1 MSDKKK
7 KKGEVKTRLIV
18 GLLAASL
25 AITALV
31 FIETPMMGSLIAIFS
46 AMACYEICHV
56 AGMKNKSI
64 IWVAMPVAA
73 AVPALLEYQV
83 FERLNLPVLLPFLAY
98 FFLLVIL
105 MLANFDR
112 TKFTDILIAL
122 LASIIVPGAMI
133 SVVMMRNI
141 EQAMNPAWEKNLV
154 VFLIFYVFCC
164 AWLTD
169 TFAFFVGVKLG
180 KKKLCPKV
188 SPKKSVEG
196 AVGALIL
203 TSAANAG
210 FAWMFNAFFLQNHT
224 INILAVFALS
234 IPLCAISMIGDLT
247 ASVFKRNFGAKDF
260 GKIFPGHGGV
270 MDRFDSYLFVA
281 PTVLGLLQLQYHYGW
296 SLLFK

>member
-1 MSDKKK
+1 MSEKK
-7 KKGEVKTRLIV
+7 KKGEFKTRYIV
-18 GLLAASL
+18 GAFCAALAV
-25 AITALV
+25 TALV
-31 FIETPMMGSLIAIFS
+31 LIKTPMMGIFVVIFS
-46 AMACYEICHV
+46 AMACYEICNV
-56 AGMKNKSI
+56 AGMQNKAI

-73 AVPALLEYQV
+73 AVPALLEYRV
-83 FERLNLPVLLPFLAY
+83 FERLNMPVLLPVLAY

-105 MLANFDR
+105 MLANFDK

-122 LASIIVPGAMI
+122 LASILVPGAMI

-169 TFAFFVGVKLG
+169 TCAFLVGVNFG
-180 KKKLCPKV
+180 KTKLCPKV

-203 TSAANAG
+203 TAAANAG
-210 FAWMFNAFFLQNHT
+210 FAWMFNAFFLENHT

-234 IPLCAISMIGDLT
+234 FPLCAISMIGDLT
-247 ASVFKRNFGAKDF
+247 ASVFKRNFGTKDF

-281 PTVLGLLQLQYHYGW
+281 PAMLGLLQLQYHYGW
-296 SLLFK
+296 SLFFK

>member
-1 MSDKKK
+1 MSKKK
-7 KKGEVKTRLIV
+7 KKGEFKTRYIV
-18 GLLAASL
+18 GLFCAALAVTL
-25 AITALV
+25 LV
-31 FIETPMMGSLIAIFS
+31 LIETPMMGIFVVIFS

-56 AGMKNKSI
+56 AGMQNKAM

-73 AVPALLEYQV
+73 AVPALLEYRV
-83 FERLNLPVLLPFLAY
+83 FERLNLPILLPLLAY

-105 MLANFDR
+105 MLANFDK

-133 SVVMMRNI
+133 SVVLMRNLVQI
-141 EQAMNPAWEKNLV
+141 SNSVWEKNLV
-154 VFLIFYVFCC
+154 VFLIFFAFCC

-169 TFAFFVGVKLG
+169 TFAFLVGVNFG
-180 KKKLCPKV
+180 KTKLCPKV

-210 FAWMFNAFFLQNHT
+210 FAWMFNEFFLQNHT
-224 INILAVFALS
+224 INIPVLFALS

-281 PTVLGLLQLQYHYGW
+281 PAMLGLLQLQYHYGW
-296 SLLFK
+296 SLFFK